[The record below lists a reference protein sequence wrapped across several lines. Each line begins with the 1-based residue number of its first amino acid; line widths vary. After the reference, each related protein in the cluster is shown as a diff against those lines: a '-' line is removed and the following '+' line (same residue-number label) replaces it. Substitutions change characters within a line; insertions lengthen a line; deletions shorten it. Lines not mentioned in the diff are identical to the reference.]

1 MSVSGP
7 IKTQTTS
14 GRADNTRGQI
24 LRAAAHQFARRA
36 YHAVGLDDI
45 LAEAELTKGAMY
57 FHFRS
62 KHALAVA
69 IIEEEIATSTAAF
82 DDRLAR
88 KLSGLETLIDFSF
101 TTAVRDITDDMTRAA
116 NSLVEAVGRAEQQ
129 HAELLDGWIQA
140 FAGVVGDAIAEG
152 DVAERNEPED
162 VGRLVVSVYMGL
174 RQTSDLD
181 QPARFLGDLE
191 KSWAILL
198 DAILEPDRVGYFREF
213 LRRRAALALNAAST
227 PATAD

>member
-7 IKTQTTS
+7 SKTQTTG

-36 YHAVGLDDI
+36 YHDVGLDDI

-88 KLSGLETLIDFSF
+88 KLSGLATLIDFSF
-101 TTAVRDITDDMTRAA
+101 TTAVRDIGDDMTRAA
-116 NSLVEAVGRAEQQ
+116 NSLVEAVGRTEQQ
-129 HAELLDGWIQA
+129 HGELLGGWIQA
-140 FAGVVGDAIAEG
+140 FASVVGDAIAEG
-152 DVAERNEPED
+152 DVVERCDPED

-198 DAILEPDRVGYFREF
+198 SAILEPDRSDYFREF

-227 PATAD
+227 PSTSD

>member
-7 IKTQTTS
+7 TKSQTTS

-36 YHAVGLDDI
+36 YHDVGLDDI

-69 IIEEEIATSTAAF
+69 IIEEEIAASTVAF
-82 DDRLAR
+82 DERLAR

-101 TTAVRDITDDMTRAA
+101 TTAVRDISDDMTRAA
-116 NSLVEAVGRAEQQ
+116 NSLVEAVGRMEDQ
-129 HAELLDGWIQA
+129 HDELLGGWIQS
-140 FAGVVGDAIAEG
+140 FANVVGDAIAEG
-152 DVAERNEPED
+152 DVAEWCDPED
-162 VGRLVVSVYMGL
+162 VGRLIVSIYMGL
-174 RQTSDLD
+174 RQTSNLD
-181 QPARFLGDLE
+181 EPARFLGDLE

-198 DAILEPDRVGYFREF
+198 VAILEADRVDYFREF
-213 LRRRAALALNAAST
+213 VRRRAGLALSAVST
-227 PATAD
+227 PASAD